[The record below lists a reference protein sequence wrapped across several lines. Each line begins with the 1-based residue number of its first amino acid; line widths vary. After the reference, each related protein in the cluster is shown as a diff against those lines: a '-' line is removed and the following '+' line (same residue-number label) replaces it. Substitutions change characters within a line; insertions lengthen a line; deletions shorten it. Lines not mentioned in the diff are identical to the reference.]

1 MGKATRTRPAPQQQ
15 VTGYDA
21 TPERLAKE
29 DSAIVPTMRDP
40 GESRLKKARQFRK
53 PHLDRWHKAGILDQ
67 RQYDAGDYY
76 REMHE
81 RQSLRLRVVASYG
94 ERTGAPVHPG
104 DFGYGLP
111 TLNAQAEA
119 RSKMHLMRQE
129 LSRYQHGLVEAFL
142 IRDHMPRYG
151 GRKHGSMIA
160 EIRTALDALANYLRL
175 GA

>member
-40 GESRLKKARQFRK
+40 GENRLKKARQFRK

-67 RQYDAGDYY
+67 RQYDAGNYY
-76 REMHE
+76 RETHE

-119 RSKMHLMRQE
+119 RSKMFRMRQ
-129 LSRYQHGLVEAFL
+129 LLTRYEQGLIDAFVL
-142 IRDHMPRYG
+142 HDHLPRYG
-151 GRKHGSMIA
+151 GKQRSGIIKAM
-160 EIRTALDALANYLRL
+160 RDALDELAEYLRL
-175 GA
+175 GH